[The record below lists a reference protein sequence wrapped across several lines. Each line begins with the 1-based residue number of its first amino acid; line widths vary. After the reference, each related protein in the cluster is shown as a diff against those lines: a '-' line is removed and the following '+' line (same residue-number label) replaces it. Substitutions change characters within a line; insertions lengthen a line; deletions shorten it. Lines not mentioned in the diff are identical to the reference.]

1 MTKADLIEVIHDK
14 VGLSKKESADIVE
27 LVFETMKQ
35 TLESSEKIK
44 ISGFGNFEVR
54 NKNLRIGRNPKT
66 GESIEISARRVLSS
80 SHLSSKSRKPIIQ
93 RLIRVAVPGL
103 GLPVKGAV
111 VAQKLKTSKAKAL
124 SPDSLIP
131 ISFTLKLVRSPS
143 WSNTTSSLLGA
154 EVFHRPGRPRPIRG
168 GTTPTLNFPTKRLLY
183 DEKFTLA
190 ERSSALAR

>member
-66 GESIEISARRVLSS
+66 GESIEISARRVLTF
-80 SHLSSKSRKPIIQ
+80 KPSQ
-93 RLIRVAVPGL
+93 V
-103 GLPVKGAV
+103 
-111 VAQKLKTSKAKAL
+111 LKAAL
-124 SPDSLIP
+124 
-131 ISFTLKLVRSPS
+131 
-143 WSNTTSSLLGA
+143 N
-154 EVFHRPGRPRPIRG
+154 
-168 GTTPTLNFPTKRLLY
+168 
-183 DEKFTLA
+183 
-190 ERSSALAR
+190 